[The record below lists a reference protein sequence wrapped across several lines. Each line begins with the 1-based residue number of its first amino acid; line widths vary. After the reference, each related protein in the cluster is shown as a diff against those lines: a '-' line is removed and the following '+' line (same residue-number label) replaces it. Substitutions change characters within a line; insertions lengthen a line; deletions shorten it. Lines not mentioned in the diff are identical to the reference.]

1 MQQTCISFCHS
12 LQNQQI
18 ICNTVYIFLVLFFQ
32 NIFHYVT
39 DIEGQGAVK
48 LPVARGDD
56 AWKVYFD
63 EVAQDIVDEF
73 AMRYG
78 IESIYQAMT

>member
-1 MQQTCISFCHS
+1 MS
-12 LQNQQI
+12 LLIVFSNFINQQ
-18 ICNTVYIFLVLFFQ
+18 
-32 NIFHYVT
+32 
-39 DIEGQGAVK
+39 DE
-48 LPVARGDD
+48 

-63 EVAQDIVDEF
+63 EPAQEIVDEF